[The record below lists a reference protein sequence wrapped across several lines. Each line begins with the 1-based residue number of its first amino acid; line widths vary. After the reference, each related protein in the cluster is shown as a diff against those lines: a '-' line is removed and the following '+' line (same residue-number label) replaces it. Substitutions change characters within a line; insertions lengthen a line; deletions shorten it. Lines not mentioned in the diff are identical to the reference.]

1 MAIESVDVVR
11 KSQIAGILEQ
21 ICQTLELTPSQHDLA
36 KSRYDAVGAWLAGS
50 DNALLRSVTIYPQ
63 GSVALGTTVRPLAR
77 DEHDVDLI
85 CLVAGLGVDLAPS
98 ALKFSIGERLRK
110 NGHYKDLLEEKPR
123 CWRLN
128 YANEFHL
135 DITPSITNPKCSA
148 GGELV
153 PDKRLKQWKP
163 TNPRGYQRWFEQ
175 RALLQPRMRLAKAA
189 LAEGIRAELE
199 PFPARMGLK
208 GILRRT
214 VQLGKRHRDIHFEKF
229 DPDLRP
235 ISVVITTLAA
245 KSYAHCVATYEY
257 DNELDV
263 LADVLRLMPTF
274 IEERKVQGQ
283 TQWFIWNETTAGENF
298 AEKWNSDPSRAE
310 AFFDWHAQATADLDR
325 LAVVE
330 GLDRL
335 TKSLRESFGEAP
347 VSKVM
352 HEVTQRVSNARH
364 AGRLSVIPAL
374 GLTGGSGLGAT
385 VRSNTFFGRA

>member
-11 KSQIAGILEQ
+11 KAQIAGILER

-36 KSRYDAVGAWLAGS
+36 KSRYEAVGAWLAGS
-50 DNALLRSVTIYPQ
+50 DNALLKSVTIYPQ

-85 CLVAGLGVDLAPS
+85 CFVARLGIDLAPA
-98 ALKFSIGERLRK
+98 ALKYSIGERLRT

-135 DITPSITNPKCSA
+135 DITPSIRNPRCPA

-163 TNPRGYQRWFEQ
+163 SNPRGYQRLFEQ
-175 RALLQPRMRLAKAA
+175 RASLQPRMRLAKAA
-189 LAEGIRAELE
+189 LTEGVRAELE

-214 VQLGKRHRDIHFEKF
+214 VQLGKRHRDIHFEKL

-245 KSYAHCVATYEY
+245 RSYAHCVASSEY

-263 LADVLRLMPTF
+263 LSDVVRLMPMF

-283 TQWFIWNETTAGENF
+283 KQWFIWNETTAGENF

-310 AFFDWHAQATADLDR
+310 AFFDWHAQATADLDQ
-325 LAVVE
+325 LAGVE

-335 TKSLRESFGEAP
+335 TKSLQESFGEAP

-352 HEVTQRVSNARH
+352 HEITQRVSNARH
-364 AGRLSVIPAL
+364 EGRLAVIPAL
-374 GLTGGSGLGAT
+374 GLTAGSGLGAS
-385 VRSNTFFGRA
+385 VRPNTFFGRG

>member
-21 ICQTLELTPSQHDLA
+21 LCQTLELTPSQHDLA
-36 KSRYDAVGAWLAGS
+36 RSRYEAVGAWLAES
-50 DNALLRSVTIYPQ
+50 DNPLLKSVTVYAQ
-63 GSVALGTTVRPLAR
+63 GSIALGTTVRPLAH
-77 DEHDVDLI
+77 DEYDVDVI
-85 CLVAGLGVDLAPS
+85 CFAAGLGVDLAPA
-98 ALKFSIGERLRK
+98 ALKYSIGERLRT
-110 NGHYKDLLEEKPR
+110 NGHYKNLLEEKPR
-123 CWRLN
+123 CWRLS

-135 DITPSITNPKCSA
+135 DITPSIRNPRCPA

-153 PDKRLKQWKP
+153 PDRRLRQWKP
-163 TNPRGYQRWFEQ
+163 SNPRGYQRWFEQ
-175 RALLQPRMRLAKAA
+175 RASLQPRMRLAKAV
-189 LAEGIRAELE
+189 LAEGVRAELE
-199 PFPARMGLK
+199 PFPARMDLK

-214 VQLGKRHRDIHFEKF
+214 VQLGKRHRDIHFEKL

-245 KSYAHCVATYEY
+245 KSYAHCVATLEY

-263 LADVLRLMPTF
+263 LSDVVRLMPMF
-274 IEERKVQGQ
+274 IEERQVQGQ
-283 TQWFIWNETTAGENF
+283 KQWFIWNETTAGENF

-325 LAVVE
+325 LAVAE

-335 TKSLRESFGEAP
+335 TKSLRESFGEVP

-352 HEVTQRVSNARH
+352 HEVTRRVSNARQE
-364 AGRLSVIPAL
+364 GRLAVVPAF
-374 GLTGGSGLGAT
+374 GLTAGSGVGAS
-385 VRSNTFFGRA
+385 VRQNTFFGRG